1 MRDLFAIAKFLLQKM
16 RDGKS
21 HDMRCEKQYFHVT
34 RTEKKLEAKTRI
46 PMKST
51 TVTSSPY
58 SALSPIATPPA
69 KAANSALWYFRKFGF
84 LAAVH

>member
-34 RTEKKLEAKTRI
+34 RTEK
-46 PMKST
+46 
-51 TVTSSPY
+51 
-58 SALSPIATPPA
+58 
-69 KAANSALWYFRKFGF
+69 N
-84 LAAVH
+84 